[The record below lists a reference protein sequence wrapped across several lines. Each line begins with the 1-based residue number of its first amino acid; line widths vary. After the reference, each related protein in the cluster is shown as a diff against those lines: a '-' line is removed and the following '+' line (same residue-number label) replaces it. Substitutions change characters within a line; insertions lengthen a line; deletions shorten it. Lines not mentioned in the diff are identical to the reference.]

1 MVTENIDGAFTLKI
15 ILILENEDY
24 YWKGLQKVF
33 TFEFKLC
40 ATLLAR
46 PKKEYFFTFLL
57 WYIYDRFIKTMY
69 FDYLGT
75 YIIYLHLSNFTSFSF
90 ANTQISDMNLN
101 GSEVDPKIIMKSAL
115 NHTLALQIP
124 RSKIHVFM

>member
-1 MVTENIDGAFTLKI
+1 
-15 ILILENEDY
+15 
-24 YWKGLQKVF
+24 
-33 TFEFKLC
+33 
-40 ATLLAR
+40 
-46 PKKEYFFTFLL
+46 
-57 WYIYDRFIKTMY
+57 MY